1 MNHDSKGSYKHRWKI
16 VHSLRRLYSKTQA
29 MKFDIMQLLPP
40 VFIERHIFFEVFA

>member
-1 MNHDSKGSYKHRWKI
+1 MNHNSKGSYKHRWRI

-29 MKFDIMQLLPP
+29 MKLDVMLLLPP